1 MKLSFVEFA
10 AKWFGRIAHTYIGQR
25 RKYSGVWYF
34 THTEAVHNTVMRFG
48 GTKYQ
53 GAAAYLH
60 DYREDVVTYLKAHG
74 KFIALWV
81 FETIYKILFPQV
93 VRQLVIELTDIYT
106 SEDYPVKQNPVW
118 NRKWR
123 KAQEAHRISQVSDA
137 AKEIKLADLYD
148 NTSSIVNEDADF
160 AITYL
165 KEKHHMMKGLRGYY
179 VNRDLYHLVENQLK
193 QNIDKLKV
201 IV

>member
-1 MKLSFVEFA
+1 MTFVEFA

-34 THTEAVHNTVMRFG
+34 RHTEAVHDTVMRFG
-48 GTKYQ
+48 GSRYQ
-53 GAAAYLH
+53 GAASYLH

-74 KFIALWV
+74 KWIALWV
-81 FETIYKILFPQV
+81 FETIYKILFPLV
-93 VRQLVIELTDIYT
+93 VRELVIELTDVYT
-106 SEDYPVKQNPVW
+106 SENYPVKQNPLW

-123 KAQEAHRISQVSDA
+123 KAQEAHRISKISDA

-165 KEKHHMMKGLRGYY
+165 KEKHYVMKFLHGEH
-179 VNRDLYHLVENQLK
+179 VNRNLYHVVHAQMQK
-193 QNIDKLKV
+193 NIDLLKV
-201 IV
+201 NV

>member
-1 MKLSFVEFA
+1 MTFVEFA
-10 AKWFGRIAHTYIGQR
+10 AKWFGRAAHTYIGQR

-34 THTEAVHNTVMRFG
+34 RHTEAVHDTVMRFG

-81 FETIYKILFPQV
+81 FETVYKILFPLV
-93 VRQLVIELTDIYT
+93 VREMVIELTDVFT
-106 SEDYPVKQNPVW
+106 SENYPVKQNPEW

-123 KAQEAHRISQVSDA
+123 KAQEAHRISQISDA
-137 AKEIKLADLYD
+137 SKEIKLADLFD
-148 NTSSIVNEDADF
+148 NTSSIVSEDADF

-165 KEKHHMMKGLRGYY
+165 KEKHHVMKVLHGIHVNKNLR
-179 VNRDLYHLVENQLK
+179 HLVQNQL
-193 QNIDKLKV
+193 QENIDKLNV